1 MTEAQSI
8 AADLKADGQPMTLT
22 RSTIGEYDPVEGVMP
37 EPVTQTWTVYGI
49 TKSYKVGD
57 INREGSLIL
66 SGDKKAL
73 ISALVEPKPGDTLT
87 IMSKIWSIIAV
98 DELSP
103 QGEALLY
110 TCQVRK

>member
-1 MTEAQSI
+1 MTQADSI
-8 AADLKADGQPMTLT
+8 AADLKRDGQAMTLART
-22 RSTIGEYDPVEGVMP
+22 TQGDYNPTTGIMGES
-37 EPVTQTWTVYGI
+37 VTQTWTVYGI
-49 TKSYKVGD
+49 TKNYRAGD